1 MSEHRAPRGNS
12 RGWFCRR
19 VRRARIKSGS
29 ADLCPAE
36 IFRSV
41 VKHEKTFRLIT
52 RVDFLVEVVLFLSPL
67 LACGRLL
74 CKLSRAMCS
83 CCASLLTGDA
93 IFHIFACSGNRGRG
107 RSARGRRA
115 RAGEARPQRARNVP
129 EQPGCE
135 TCSTTLG
142 LAAVHYVSCWFI
154 SARRPG
160 GAMSRHEGFLVSDD
174 LAVDRPHGPPGLGP
188 IAVVR
193 QEVGELRGR
202 NRGASDLLKLLCS
215 FPTHSLPTHFC

>member
-1 MSEHRAPRGNS
+1 MWTPPLQAVS
-12 RGWFCRR
+12 C
-19 VRRARIKSGS
+19 
-29 ADLCPAE
+29 D
-36 IFRSV
+36 
-41 VKHEKTFRLIT
+41 
-52 RVDFLVEVVLFLSPL
+52 VLM
-67 LACGRLL
+67 L
-74 CKLSRAMCS
+74 CKLAHRRCNFSHLC
-83 CCASLLTGDA
+83 LLWKPGA
-93 IFHIFACSGNRGRG
+93 GAK
-107 RSARGRRA
+107 RA
-115 RAGEARPQRARNVP
+115 RAARAGGRSPQRARNVP
-129 EQPGCE
+129 EQAGCE
-135 TCSTTLG
+135 KCSTTLG
-142 LAAVHYVSCWFI
+142 LPAVHYVSCWFI